1 MCQWRHYQLTVDT
14 FKLSWYFTWFNFN
27 FLIYAEVLVLR
38 YIKTVGLIG
47 KLIKSL
53 HYSFIYFNSTH
64 SANGVIGGNGWYVEL
79 WDHCGVNSIHQS
91 TFKYVEIIF
100 LFLTKKF
107 FVFNFDVQNDK
118 FLLQTLKSIYFPPWR
133 TKVYPLHTL
142 VQKSLKV
149 GKVDS

>member
-27 FLIYAEVLVLR
+27 FLICAEVLVLR

-100 LFLTKKF
+100 LFFTK
-107 FVFNFDVQNDK
+107 NFLFSILMFRLINFCYK
-118 FLLQTLKSIYFPPWR
+118 LWNLFIFLLGELRSTLYTPLFKSP
-133 TKVYPLHTL
+133 
-142 VQKSLKV
+142 
-149 GKVDS
+149 